1 MRPIRV
7 LQITHDLHP
16 GGLPRVVE
24 TLCRTMDTEAFRVSV
39 LCLRDRGA
47 LAEGLSRDLEIPI
60 HLLHDRPDV
69 VDRTA
74 FLKVAR
80 LLRKH
85 PVDVIH
91 THNSEPFFDGTLG
104 AVLAGVRTVVHTE
117 HGRDWAATPLRWRL
131 TEGALARYA
140 YRVVG
145 VSDEATRSL
154 ARYEWI
160 PREKLVTIPNGI
172 DGDRYDAPVDRRAK
186 RAELALADD
195 ALVVG
200 YASRLEEEK
209 DCALLVRAFAE
220 MAASEP
226 RAVLVVAGYGSER
239 PRLEA
244 LARDLGIADRTRFLG
259 VRMDVPEL
267 LKIYD
272 VHALSS
278 RREGLPMV
286 LLEAMAAGC
295 PTVATAVG
303 GIPAALDHGRNG
315 ELVPAGD
322 VRGMAGALGRLL
334 ADPVLRDR
342 YAQRARRAFRHRY
355 EARVMTERYQRLYR
369 RESEEGVR
377 PGRRGRDPGAPGT
390 PAPGGG

>member
-1 MRPIRV
+1 M
-7 LQITHDLHP
+7 
-16 GGLPRVVE
+16 VE
-24 TLCRTMDTEAFRVSV
+24 TLCRTMDPEAFRVSV

-47 LAEGLSRDLEIPI
+47 LAEGLLRDLGIPI

-69 VDRTA
+69 VDRKA

-80 LLRKH
+80 LLRSH

-104 AVLAGVRTVVHTE
+104 AVLSGVRTVVHTE
-117 HGRDWAATPLRWRL
+117 HGRDWAATPFRWRL
-131 TEGALARYA
+131 IEGALARYA
-140 YRVVG
+140 HRVVG

-154 ARYEWI
+154 ERYEWI

-172 DGDRYDAPVDRRAK
+172 DGARYDAPVDRRAK
-186 RAELALADD
+186 RAELALPDD

-220 MAASEP
+220 MASREP
-226 RAVLVVAGYGSER
+226 RAVLVLAGYGSER
-239 PRLEA
+239 PRIEA

-267 LKIYD
+267 LKVYD
-272 VHALSS
+272 VHVLSS

-295 PTVATAVG
+295 PNLATAVG
-303 GIPAALDHGRNG
+303 GIPAALDYGRNG
-315 ELVPAGD
+315 EIVPPGD
-322 VRGMAGALGRLL
+322 VRAMADALERLL
-334 ADPVLRDR
+334 ADPGLRER
-342 YAQRARRAFRHRY
+342 YARGARLTFRQRYDARI
-355 EARVMTERYQRLYR
+355 MTERYQRLYR
-369 RESEEGVR
+369 REPVGDLK
-377 PGRRGRDPGAPGT
+377 PGRRGRDPGPPGT